1 MGECIFN
8 VFSCEIVYL
17 EQGIEGS
24 DVFIQLSLS
33 CYDLELCIRD
43 FRIYITRSRLCY
55 EGLPYIHVQI
65 CVMYEVDI
73 NSRKLLHY
81 LPPKIISSQYYA
93 AREFSVEMQHGIY
106 IIPLDFTI
114 GTYSRDL
121 LQAPDI
127 IQTQDWVLLLGSC

>member
-65 CVMYEVDI
+65 CVMYRVDI
-73 NSRKLLHY
+73 NSRKSLQPPSNAQCPFLNVSCLTANNCDKLLS
-81 LPPKIISSQYYA
+81 LT
-93 AREFSVEMQHGIY
+93 E
-106 IIPLDFTI
+106 
-114 GTYSRDL
+114 
-121 LQAPDI
+121 
-127 IQTQDWVLLLGSC
+127 